1 MGGKNLGK
9 RIIGAGASYYR
20 EKETKDGAKK
30 KERRKSTLRIKGKG
44 EENEEEINS

>member
-1 MGGKNLGK
+1 MGGL
-9 RIIGAGASYYR
+9 RIWESGLSVLEQVR